1 MCGDR
6 WLNELA
12 GPVPRNY
19 REAYLQACAAM
30 RGRDPRIDAETAGV
44 VYTDLGEGRGRFEI
58 PLLNCTYEISW
69 PDLSVCEAGSDTE
82 PSYVVQLVL
91 LHYLITS
98 DGIALRGRWV
108 SFRDLPDARVYYPA
122 FRAGSEALLLRRFGR
137 DVAGFAAAAEALGG
151 QPVAMADHAY
161 VFQVLP
167 RLPIAVLFWEGDE
180 EFPPEVRL
188 LFDATAGNYLPTE
201 DLAVIG
207 RYLCH
212 RLLRG

>member
-6 WLNELA
+6 WLNELD

-19 REAYLQACAAM
+19 REAYRRTCEAM
-30 RGRDPRIDAETAGV
+30 RKRDPRIDAETAGV
-44 VYTDLGEGRGRFEI
+44 LYTDLGEGRGRFEI
-58 PLLNCTYEISW
+58 PLLDRTYEISW
-69 PDLSVCEAGSDTE
+69 PDLRVCEVGRGAE

-98 DGIALRGRWV
+98 DGIALRGQWV

-137 DVAGFAAAAEALGG
+137 DVAGLAAAARALGG
-151 QPVAMADHAY
+151 RPAAMADHAY

-167 RLPIAVLFWEGDE
+167 RLPIAVLLWEGDE

-207 RYLCH
+207 RYLCQ